1 MEDASE
7 FIERVRQQARLSSR
21 GEAERACHATLETLG
36 EWVPE
41 GLADSIA
48 AQLPREIGDQLRE
61 PGGGVAAEGE
71 FNGADFVPRVAGRA
85 GVSTGQAAHL
95 ARAVVDSLTAATEG
109 GLMARVTQTLPA
121 DLREYVTPGQD
132 FS

>member
-1 MEDASE
+1 MEDEGE

-48 AQLPREIGDQLRE
+48 AQLPHEIGDQLRE
-61 PGGGVAAEGE
+61 PGGRAAADGQ
-71 FNGADFVPRVAGRA
+71 FNGADFIPRVAGRA

-95 ARAVVDSLTAATEG
+95 ARAVMDSLTAATEG
-109 GLMARVTQTLPA
+109 GLMAKVTETLPA

-132 FS
+132 FT

>member
-1 MEDASE
+1 MEDERE
-7 FIERVRQQARLSSR
+7 FIERVQRQARLSSR
-21 GEAERACHATLETLG
+21 DEAERACQATLETLG

-48 AQLPREIGDQLRE
+48 AQLPPGIGDQLRE
-61 PGGGVAAEGE
+61 SGGQAPAGDQ

-85 GVSTGQAAHL
+85 GVSNDQAAHL
-95 ARAVVDSLTAATEG
+95 ARAVMDSLTAATEG
-109 GLMARVTQTLPA
+109 GLMAKVTATLPA

-132 FS
+132 FM

>member
-1 MEDASE
+1 MEDDRE
-7 FIERVRQQARLSSR
+7 FIERVRHQARLASR

-41 GLADSIA
+41 SLAGSIA
-48 AQLPREIGDQLRE
+48 AQLPPGIGDQLRE
-61 PGGGVAAEGE
+61 PGGRAAADRQ

-85 GVSTGQAAHL
+85 GVSVDQAAHL
-95 ARAVVDSLTAATEG
+95 ARAVLDSLTAATEG
-109 GLMARVTQTLPA
+109 GVMAMVTETLPA

-132 FS
+132 FI

>member
-1 MEDASE
+1 MEDDRE
-7 FIERVRQQARLSSR
+7 FIERVQHQARLSSR

-36 EWVPE
+36 EWVPQ

-48 AQLPREIGDQLRE
+48 AQLPPGIADQLRAS
-61 PGGGVAAEGE
+61 GGRASDGGQ

-95 ARAVVDSLTAATEG
+95 ARAVMDSLTAATEG
-109 GLMARVTQTLPA
+109 GLMAKVTETLPA